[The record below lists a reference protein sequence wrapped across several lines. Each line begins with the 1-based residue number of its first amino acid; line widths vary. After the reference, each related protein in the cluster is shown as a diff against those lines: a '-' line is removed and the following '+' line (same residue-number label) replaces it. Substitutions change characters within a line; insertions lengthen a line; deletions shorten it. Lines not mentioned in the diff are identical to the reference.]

1 MINLQVTAF
10 HLDFTTLDMER
21 GKADIIPS
29 GNTCTIQPITIPPLL
44 KVEGILIGEDKD
56 SQESVFTKVDFE
68 EALRK
73 VSRKIKK

>member
-1 MINLQVTAF
+1 MIQLQVTAF
-10 HLDFTTLDMER
+10 HLDFSTLDMEK

-29 GNTCTIQPITIPPLL
+29 GSTCTIQPITIPPLL

-56 SQESVFTKVDFE
+56 SKASMFTKADFE
-68 EALRK
+68 KDLGK